1 MYAIGNDK
9 ILKII
14 CYSFLWDIL
23 WWVNSARQF
32 CCEVRSTAKRYS
44 SDWWLLAINI
54 CSSSLSCSFC
64 RLGVAG
70 CLWIALVSGSSR
82 GVSGSQEVELERQ
95 YCTLWHFPFMCLRS
109 MMGGS
114 NHKQIISVKAEGS
127 KGTWAGVQGCVWGA
141 ELCMCKQ
148 RRQRYLWP
156 TALCL
161 RFAVSFAICQIGFE
175 DGQQNSSGIKVHLHI
190 CVPNEHTHSYTQIQK
205 LLGETSQTL
214 SFLSPLSSC

>member
-54 CSSSLSCSFC
+54 CSSSLSCYFC

-82 GVSGSQEVELERQ
+82 GVSGSQEAELERQ

-109 MMGGS
+109 MMGEVITS
-114 NHKQIISVKAEGS
+114 RSSVLKLRAQRAHGQECR
-127 KGTWAGVQGCVWGA
+127 AAFGV
-141 ELCMCKQ
+141 
-148 RRQRYLWP
+148 
-156 TALCL
+156 
-161 RFAVSFAICQIGFE
+161 
-175 DGQQNSSGIKVHLHI
+175 
-190 CVPNEHTHSYTQIQK
+190 
-205 LLGETSQTL
+205 
-214 SFLSPLSSC
+214 LSSVCASRGDRDICGPQLCAWGLQFPSPSAR